1 MTGHASFWWAVSSK
15 KIRPAT
21 EKARRPYVES
31 RWLRRYRQLMAGSGT
46 KMLSRDSNVETGRQ
60 HAARYT
66 GEQNRTDIGVWSHR
80 VYTGHAGVRQV
91 SGAQY
96 ASAASDRDRTSVY
109 HWLHE
114 LPSSTLVATCWWL
127 INYDNQVL
135 LPASSSRI
143 SCRRVLWRVETIY
156 VICLSNLCKLKCWIR
171 CGSESAFM

>member
-1 MTGHASFWWAVSSK
+1 MLKAGDWDGIASWW
-15 KIRPAT
+15 PAAERKCYLET
-21 EKARRPYVES
+21 VMS
-31 RWLRRYRQLMAGSGT
+31 RLEGNTQL
-46 KMLSRDSNVETGRQ
+46 D
-60 HAARYT
+60 T

-156 VICLSNLCKLKCWIR
+156 VICLSNLCKLKCWIW